1 MNNIAQR
8 LIVIQGPTASGKT
21 SVSVQL
27 AKYFNTVVL
36 SADSRQ
42 FYKEMSIG
50 TAKPTSDEMQGVKH
64 YFINSHSIHD
74 EVSAYKYAE
83 EAKALLKN
91 LFKKHSTII
100 LAGGSGL
107 FIEAL
112 CKGLDPIPH
121 DPEMHENIVNEFNQ
135 NGIGQLLIELKE
147 KDPEFYNKVDIN
159 NSYRVIRSIE
169 AIRLSGKTMTSLRRS
184 KNEKEDLFKTIY
196 FTLHPD
202 RKHLYNR
209 INKRVDLMLEKG
221 LLNEANSLYRYR
233 DLKTLNTVGY
243 KEIFSYNDGIISLEK
258 AVDKIKQ
265 HSRNYAKRQLTWFI
279 NRTDS
284 IVLNFDENE
293 QEKNLIKKI
302 IKNVE
307 REFN

>member
-1 MNNIAQR
+1 MNDIAQR

-27 AKYFNTVVL
+27 AKYFNTVIL

-50 TAKPTSDEMQGVKH
+50 TAKPTSEEMQGIKH

-74 EVSAYKYAE
+74 EVSAYRYAE
-83 EAKALLKN
+83 EAKTLLQN
-91 LFKKHSTII
+91 LFKKHSTVI

-112 CKGLDPIPH
+112 CKGLNPIPH
-121 DPEMHENIVNEFNQ
+121 DREMYEKIVNEFNE

-202 RKHLYNR
+202 RKYLYNR

-221 LLNEANSLYRYR
+221 LLNEVNYLYRYR

-243 KEIFSYNDGIISLEK
+243 KEVFSYKDGVFSLEK

-284 IVLNFDENE
+284 IVISFDENE

-302 IKNVE
+302 IKHIE
-307 REFN
+307 S